1 MNNELIPTNSLWYRI
16 KKFFKNIFFKE
27 KEYDTKD
34 IKDYRSSTSNNIIN
48 NNLFHNNNNLTL

>member
-34 IKDYRSSTSNNIIN
+34 IKDFLFTSRKKFNNPSY
-48 NNLFHNNNNLTL
+48 